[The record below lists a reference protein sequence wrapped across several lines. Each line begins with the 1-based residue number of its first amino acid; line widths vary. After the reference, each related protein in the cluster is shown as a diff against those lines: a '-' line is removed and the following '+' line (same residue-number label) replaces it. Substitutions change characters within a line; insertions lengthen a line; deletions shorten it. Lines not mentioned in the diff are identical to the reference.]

1 MAVNKKEQDK
11 VATVKPVTTSRVN
24 KDQRK
29 YKPDIPV
36 STEGN
41 NAGSEIA
48 RVLLL
53 HTSNKEIV

>member
-1 MAVNKKEQDK
+1 MAVIKKEEDK
-11 VATVKPVTTSRVN
+11 ATTTKPVTTSGVN

-29 YKPDIPV
+29 YKPIIPL

-41 NAGSEIA
+41 TAGSEIA

-53 HTSNKEIV
+53 HTSNKVII